1 MSIYRAGISTSSAQ
15 SAEVAIAFENSYLRE
30 QILGVDVS
38 FGTGKKP
45 PKIPVADVKRDLPV
59 YFFLGIFTVLS
70 VMSLWALKL
79 DWTKVIDRLPRLGKV
94 FYDMAHFSTE
104 RFHLTLLTL
113 TETIAVSLLALI
125 YGLLIG
131 LVLGAFSARNITPWQ
146 PLAVGLKCFFAFIR
160 AVPTPVWVLLVLASM
175 GFGMASGIV
184 GLGFHVA
191 GFFGKVF
198 AQIFEEVPDE
208 EIEAL
213 CSTGASRIQV
223 FFCAILP
230 SSLSSI
236 IAWTALRF
244 ETNYVEAAILGMV
257 GAGGV
262 GYTILAA
269 MNSYRLGR
277 AGLAVLVVFIFA
289 LGIELFTTFVKR
301 KLKVK

>member
-1 MSIYRAGISTSSAQ
+1 MNTDDLVVPMGSALPAEGI
-15 SAEVAIAFENSYLRE
+15 IALDNQYLLK
-30 QILGVDVS
+30 QILTEDAVRGA
-38 FGTGKKP
+38 GKRP
-45 PKIPVADVKRDLPV
+45 PKIPVGDIKRDMPV
-59 YFFLGIFTVLS
+59 YLFLGIFAVLAAL
-70 VMSLWALKL
+70 SLWALQL
-79 DWTKVIDRLPRLGKV
+79 DWVKVANRLPKLGQI
-94 FYDMAHFSTE
+94 FYEMTQFSTE
-104 RFHLTLLTL
+104 RFHLTMLTL
-113 TETIAVSLLALI
+113 TETITVSLLALI

-131 LVLGAFSARNITPWQ
+131 LVLGALAARNITPWQ
-146 PLAVGLKCFFAFIR
+146 PLSVALKCFFAYIR

-184 GLGFHVA
+184 GLGFHVI

-208 EIEAL
+208 TVEAL
-213 CSTGASRIQV
+213 RSTGAGRIQV
-223 FFCAILP
+223 FFNAILP
-230 SSLSSI
+230 SSLSNI

-269 MNSYRLGR
+269 MNSYKLGR

-289 LGIELFTTFVKR
+289 LGIELLTTFIKR
-301 KLKVK
+301 KVKI

>member
-1 MSIYRAGISTSSAQ
+1 MTIYESNISMSGAQ
-15 SAEVAIAFENSYLRE
+15 SVEATIGLDNRYLLE
-30 QILGVDVS
+30 QILGADVAL
-38 FGTGKKP
+38 GPEKKP
-45 PKIPVADVKRDLPV
+45 PKIPVADTKRDLPI
-59 YFFLGIFTVLS
+59 YLFLGIFAVLS
-70 VMSLWALKL
+70 VLSLWALKL
-79 DWTKVIDRLPRLGKV
+79 DWARVVDRLPRLGKV

-113 TETIAVSLLALI
+113 TETITVSLLALI

-131 LVLGAFSARNITPWQ
+131 LVLGAFAARNITPWQ
-146 PLAVGLKCFFAFIR
+146 PLAVALKCFFAFIR

-208 EIEAL
+208 AIEAL
-213 CSTGASRIQV
+213 RSTGASRIQV
-223 FFCAILP
+223 FFGAILP
-230 SSLSSI
+230 SSLSGV

-289 LGIELFTTFVKR
+289 LGIELLTTFIKR
-301 KLKVK
+301 KLKV

>member
-1 MSIYRAGISTSSAQ
+1 MSTEATFPTKG
-15 SAEVAIAFENSYLRE
+15 FFLPD
-30 QILGVDVS
+30 QILTTNIS
-38 FGTGKKP
+38 RMRIEKKLT
-45 PKIPVADVKRDLPV
+45 KIKVADSKRDLPI
-59 YFFLGIFTVLS
+59 YIFLGFFAVLS
-70 VMSLWALKL
+70 LISLAALKL
-79 DWTKVIDRLPRLGKV
+79 DWVKVANRLPKLGTV
-94 FYDMAHFSTE
+94 FYEMAQFSTE
-104 RFHLTLLTL
+104 RFHLTMLTL
-113 TETIAVSLLALI
+113 TETITVSLLALI

-131 LVLGAFSARNITPWQ
+131 LVLGALAAKNITPWP
-146 PLAVGLKCFFAFIR
+146 PLSTVLKCFFAFIR

-184 GLGFHVA
+184 GLGFHVT

-208 EIEAL
+208 TVEAL
-213 CSTGASRIQV
+213 RSTGAGRVQV
-223 FFCAILP
+223 FFGAILP
-230 SSLSSI
+230 SSLSNI

-269 MNSYRLGR
+269 MNSYKLGR

-289 LGIELFTTFVKR
+289 LGIELLTTFIKR
-301 KLKVK
+301 KLKA